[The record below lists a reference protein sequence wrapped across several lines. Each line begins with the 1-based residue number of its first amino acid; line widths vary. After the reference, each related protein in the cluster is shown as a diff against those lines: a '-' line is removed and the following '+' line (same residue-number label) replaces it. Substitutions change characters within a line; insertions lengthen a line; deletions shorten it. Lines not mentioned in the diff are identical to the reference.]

1 MFAFGPNRARP
12 KSAAPVQPICCC
24 AAHGSSPGLV
34 EQTRS
39 VRSPRTDVLP
49 FAFTREL
56 ERLLTELSFLRH
68 ERRCRIEAFSNLLG
82 KIGARCPHQAV
93 RLSRNLPTLIRA
105 LGHEPFKNRRG
116 LVTHLLDHYEAILR
130 GSFKASDSP
139 EASLLD
145 LPAALVQDVIGEDRT
160 NTSASKARDD
170 RLRLIF
176 AVEILKAAADTLL
189 CPDGPMSGNRTLALL
204 FAAALVLAPEQTFL
218 RTVIAVRSKSQ
229 SPAALYLQPAAFM
242 RQYRLVRS
250 ELLDSAVAAALN
262 LPDDANDLLPAL
274 QNARLVD
281 GVATARLIDD
291 SARLIKQSLWA
302 VGKKAASELTAL
314 LSPTQSDALK
324 QSAYDY
330 LHVETVGTNETV
342 RRPRALDLSPH
353 KKQPIPSLS
362 TAETLEKATS
372 AENTDAH
379 VECRAASLTADLFQ
393 DRLRSDSDIDGSE
406 VRFNPTDRCDTHERP
421 FFEAPGHLRV
431 PLFDVLL
438 GVVAAPGL
446 AGWARAVLAQALES
460 VQTTVA
466 HSRSQADFYTVG
478 LSRRHHAR
486 LAFEDKPHRETSETH
501 SESKADDDYAQSLKI
516 VAGLLTQY
524 DASETL
530 TQTRS
535 AAATALKAQTGHA
548 TDAAK
553 PCVPTPAGLFVP
565 ETLLDVPP
573 KLWLSPMEALGLA
586 ARCKRSAHES
596 IPAPNVSIEREQTDD
611 QPNPVAADTAERQR
625 PSPSFHLEPGVLL
638 VFFES
643 AINARAWLG
652 DDRFADGSST
662 PARTALE
669 TSVLQSPSDKAPTA
683 LRSRT
688 LKTFLLLDAMARLVT
703 KLTHEGNE
711 ARGTAALQ
719 AYKAGFALTGP
730 AADKEAAQA
739 IKSLLAPEAR
749 RKLSRA
755 SFAELAHGYLMH
767 EASVSSRSQ
776 TSETPPASGLEGVLA
791 AIRADRLNKSPKRLK
806 RLRRQ
811 LSGQPMN
818 SKETTRQKLRA

>member
-1 MFAFGPNRARP
+1 M
-12 KSAAPVQPICCC
+12 QPICCC
-24 AAHGSSPGLV
+24 AAHGSSSGSV
-34 EQTRS
+34 GQTQPIRS
-39 VRSPRTDVLP
+39 SNTDVLP
-49 FAFTREL
+49 SAFAREL

-68 ERRCRIEAFSNLLG
+68 ERRRRIEAFSNLLG
-82 KIGARCPHQAV
+82 KIGARSPQHAV

-105 LGHEPFKNRRG
+105 LGHEPFKNRRI

-176 AVEILKAAADTLL
+176 AVEILKAATDTLL

-229 SPAALYLQPAAFM
+229 SPAALYLQPTAFM

-262 LPDDANDLLPAL
+262 LSDDADELLPTL
-274 QNARLVD
+274 QNSGLVD
-281 GVATARLIDD
+281 SVAAARLIDD
-291 SARLIKQSLWA
+291 SARLVKRSLWA
-302 VGKKAASELTAL
+302 VGKKAASELTSL
-314 LSPTQSDALK
+314 FSPAQFDALK
-324 QSAYDY
+324 LCAYDY
-330 LHVETVGTNETV
+330 LHVETVGANESA
-342 RRPRALDLSPH
+342 RCPRALNPLPRKEPPAD
-353 KKQPIPSLS
+353 
-362 TAETLEKATS
+362 ELEQTTS
-372 AENTDAH
+372 AENANVY
-379 VECRAASLTADLFQ
+379 VECRTASLAADSIQ
-393 DRLRSDSDIDGSE
+393 DCLSSDSDIECPEDKL
-406 VRFNPTDRCDTHERP
+406 NPSGRCGTRERP
-421 FFEAPGHLRV
+421 SFKTPGHHRL

-486 LAFEDKPHRETSETH
+486 LAFEDKPHRETSEAH

-596 IPAPNVSIEREQTDD
+596 IPAPSASDERALTDD
-611 QPNPVAADTAERQR
+611 QPSPVNKDTAERPG

-652 DDRFADGSST
+652 DDRFADGSSA

-703 KLTHEGNE
+703 KLAQEGNE

-730 AADKEAAQA
+730 ATDKEAEQA

-755 SFAELAHGYLMH
+755 SFAELAHGYLMY
-767 EASVSSRSQ
+767 EASVSNRPQASQ
-776 TSETPPASGLEGVLA
+776 SPPASGLEGVLA
-791 AIRADRLNKSPKRLK
+791 AIRADQLAKSPKRLK
-806 RLRRQ
+806 RLRMQ
-811 LSGQPMN
+811 LNGQPKN
-818 SKETTRQKLRA
+818 S

>member
-24 AAHGSSPGLV
+24 AAYGSSSGPV
-34 EQTRS
+34 WQTKPI
-39 VRSPRTDVLP
+39 RSPRTDVLP

-68 ERRCRIEAFSNLLG
+68 ERDCRIEAFSNLLS

-176 AVEILKAAADTLL
+176 AVEILKAATDTLL
-189 CPDGPMSGNRTLALL
+189 CPDGPMSGNCTLALL
-204 FAAALVLAPEQTFL
+204 FTAALVLAPEQTFL

-242 RQYRLVRS
+242 RQYRHVRS
-250 ELLDSAVAAALN
+250 DLLDAAVATALD
-262 LPDDANDLLPAL
+262 LPDNADDLLPAL
-274 QNARLVD
+274 QNAGLVD
-281 GVATARLIDD
+281 SVASARLIDD
-291 SARLIKQSLWA
+291 SARLVKQSLWA
-302 VGKKAASELTAL
+302 VGKQAASELTAL
-314 LSPTQSDALK
+314 LSQTQSRALK
-324 QSAYDY
+324 RSAYDY
-330 LHVETVGTNETV
+330 LHVETVGANESA
-342 RRPRALDLSPH
+342 RRPRTLNSLPH
-353 KKQPIPSLS
+353 KEPP
-362 TAETLEKATS
+362 AEELEKTTS
-372 AENTDAH
+372 AENANVY
-379 VECRAASLTADLFQ
+379 VEYRATSLTAGSFQ
-393 DRLRSDSDIDGSE
+393 DRSSSDLDIGAPE
-406 VRFNPTDRCDTHERP
+406 GKLNPPGRCGTHERP
-421 FFEAPGHLRV
+421 SFKTPGHHRL

-460 VQTTVA
+460 LQNAVA
-466 HSRSQADFYTVG
+466 RNRSQADFYTVG

-486 LAFEDKPHRETSETH
+486 LAFEDKPHKEAPESH
-501 SESKADDDYAQSLKI
+501 SKSKADDDYTESLKI

-530 TQTRS
+530 TQTHS
-535 AAATALKAQTGHA
+535 AAATALKAETDQA

-553 PCVPTPAGLFVP
+553 PCVPTPAGLFIP
-565 ETLLDVPP
+565 ETLLEVPP

-596 IPAPNVSIEREQTDD
+596 FPAPSASDERALTDD
-611 QPNPVAADTAERQR
+611 QPSPVNKDTAERQR
-625 PSPSFHLEPGVLL
+625 PSPSFHFEPGVLL

-662 PARTALE
+662 PARTAFE
-669 TSVLQSPSDKAPTA
+669 TSVLQSPSGKVPTA

-767 EASVSSRSQ
+767 EASVSNQPQASQ
-776 TSETPPASGLEGVLA
+776 TPPTSGLEGILA
-791 AIRADRLNKSPKRLK
+791 AIRADQLAKSPKRLK
-806 RLRRQ
+806 RLRMQ

-818 SKETTRQKLRA
+818 SKQTPRQKLRA

>member
-1 MFAFGPNRARP
+1 M
-12 KSAAPVQPICCC
+12 QPICCC
-24 AAHGSSPGLV
+24 AAHGSSSGSV
-34 EQTRS
+34 GQTQPIRS
-39 VRSPRTDVLP
+39 SNTDVLP
-49 FAFTREL
+49 SAFAREL

-68 ERRCRIEAFSNLLG
+68 ERRRRIEAFSNLLG
-82 KIGARCPHQAV
+82 KIGARSPQHAV

-105 LGHEPFKNRRG
+105 LGHEPFKNRRI

-176 AVEILKAAADTLL
+176 AVEILKAATDTLL
-189 CPDGPMSGNRTLALL
+189 CPDGPISGNRTLALL

-229 SPAALYLQPAAFM
+229 SPAALYLQPTAFM

-281 GVATARLIDD
+281 GVATARLIDH

-314 LSPTQSDALK
+314 LSQTQSRALK
-324 QSAYDY
+324 RSAYDY
-330 LHVETVGTNETV
+330 LHVETVGANESA
-342 RRPRALDLSPH
+342 RRPRTLNSLPH
-353 KKQPIPSLS
+353 KEPP
-362 TAETLEKATS
+362 AEELEKTTS
-372 AENTDAH
+372 AENANVY
-379 VECRAASLTADLFQ
+379 VEYRATSLTAGSFQ
-393 DRLRSDSDIDGSE
+393 DRSSSDSDIDGSE

-478 LSRRHHAR
+478 LSRRHQAR
-486 LAFEDKPHRETSETH
+486 LAFEDKPHKEAPESH
-501 SESKADDDYAQSLKI
+501 SKSKADDDYTESLKI

-530 TQTRS
+530 TQTHS
-535 AAATALKAQTGHA
+535 AAATALKAETDQA

-553 PCVPTPAGLFVP
+553 PCVPTPAGLFIP
-565 ETLLDVPP
+565 ETLLEVPP

-596 IPAPNVSIEREQTDD
+596 FPAPSASDERALTDD
-611 QPNPVAADTAERQR
+611 QPSPVNKDTAERPG

-652 DDRFADGSST
+652 DDRFADGSSA

-767 EASVSSRSQ
+767 EASVSNRPQASQ
-776 TSETPPASGLEGVLA
+776 SPPASGLEGVLA
-791 AIRADRLNKSPKRLK
+791 AIRADQLAKSPKRLK
-806 RLRRQ
+806 RLRMQ
-811 LSGQPMN
+811 LNGQPKN
-818 SKETTRQKLRA
+818 SKETTR